1 MSDSLW
7 PGGLQHARLACPL
20 LSPGACSNS
29 CPLSWWCHP
38 TTSSSVTP
46 FFCLQSFLTSV
57 FSNALAF
64 HIRWPKCWSSS
75 FSINPSDEYSV
86 LNSFRMEWSDLLA
99 VSKIHHW
106 EWSKKGV
113 RGKCPLSGIS
123 GTPHFWSG
131 WPDLL
136 TVPPFDGV
144 GSELREVHL
153 LLSASGSDARLI

>member
-1 MSDSLW
+1 MDCNMPGFPVLHYLPEFAQTHVHWVSDAI
-7 PGGLQHARLACPL
+7 Q
-20 LSPGACSNS
+20 LSH
-29 CPLSWWCHP
+29 PLSSPSPLVLSLSQHQG
-38 TTSSSVTP
+38 
-46 FFCLQSFLTSV
+46 L
-57 FSNALAF
+57 SNKWALC
-64 HIRWPKCWSSS
+64 ITWSKHQNFS

-136 TVPPFDGV
+136 TVPPLDGV